1 MMKPF
6 AVHLS
11 EIKMEE
17 TRYNKKIEPSSR
29 LCGRAAAI
37 EACTFDHT
45 YYKKS
50 FRSLRRIAVLLRLGR
65 RAASDKEKKHKG

>member
-1 MMKPF
+1 MKPF

-11 EIKMEE
+11 EIRMEE
-17 TRYNKKIEPSSR
+17 TRYNQKIEPSTR
-29 LCGRAAAI
+29 LCGRAI
-37 EACTFDHT
+37 EACTFGHT

-50 FRSLRRIAVLLRLGR
+50 FISLRRIAVLLRLGR